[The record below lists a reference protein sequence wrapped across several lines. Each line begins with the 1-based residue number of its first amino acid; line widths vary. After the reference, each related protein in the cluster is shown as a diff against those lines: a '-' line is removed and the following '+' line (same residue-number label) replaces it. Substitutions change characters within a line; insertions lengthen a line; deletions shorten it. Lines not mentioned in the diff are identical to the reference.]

1 MTVLTMTV
9 LNSLAYKLYIHTNM
23 FVVSIL
29 KKYFVLHTIHIYI
42 YIIC

>member
-29 KKYFVLHTIHIYI
+29 KNTLFYILYIYI
-42 YIIC
+42 YT